1 MKRYFDEEYRDYM
14 ETQSEED
21 DGENFL
27 IFPEIFHDY
36 KERLES
42 GEPFVKLGGS
52 QKQFAKKK

>member
-1 MKRYFDEEYRDYM
+1 M